1 MTSRQQLL
9 DSLTAHISLYHSQ
22 IPRGNPNPAP
32 GPNTRPAVLRW
43 FSSLSVH
50 HRRAHLTTVHPSV
63 TAIIIQMKEKLQSQG
78 YGRFIILPDLPQNDD
93 SALPTLCYRKSDGL
107 LSRFAEF
114 DPARRAIR
122 ESVELFSSTEGEGG
136 DSKGDGFPR
145 LDAACVSEGLV
156 EDVSRFVGIM
166 DEVTNGEFLRG
177 GEEAE
182 MAGEWAEMGW
192 LKAKGYYS
200 LEEFV
205 VNRMEV
211 ALRLAWLNSN
221 SGKKRGVKLK
231 ERMNAAGVAANLFW
245 RKKGCVDWWDKLD
258 DSVKKKVYF
267 AYLGKAARSLTADI
281 ANGKIPFFDDKIWS
295 SGDHDRLPRRDSTS
309 FHRQDI
315 AKVGGVGSK
324 KKWNANPAQV
334 SGNMSPLYCI
344 FNSLYILQVVSAL
357 SSAAQNGGHGTEK
370 LFYSSLDCVNSIA
383 DIILRKLR
391 ELLMVISLDCTKIE
405 LLGEGNK
412 NSHAKKS
419 TEKHVA
425 NNRKKKGKNRNKKSN
440 PVPRPCQDDSKPID
454 PTKGKGDEIVCIRDE
469 DIRQSN
475 KFECE
480 VRKEDV
486 AQGNLLSADVMEP
499 VKGVNN
505 GKLRGAPRKNRKE
518 RKKLKSSGSNGS
530 EVGCC
535 QSKLTEVAPASV
547 SCQEAPSTSVR
558 TSGCSTFANVSKNAV
573 SHFDRPDANPD
584 IGSNLSTDN
593 AAQYTE
599 TTVDESLNFGAKA
612 IEPVVEYND
621 KSCTRMIGSRSYASS
636 CKGKQMKGG
645 EPEVK
650 KPSMVQEQGSLS
662 FLRVGATSSPTHVS
676 YEWPNIRPNHPSV
689 HTHRPAA
696 TDRLHLDVGHH
707 LQNHFH
713 HSFLQTLQVRNSPI
727 DISAYNG
734 VITRP
739 SAMSLDWPPTVRGV
753 NRLVPSVTCNYDSEF
768 ISRRQSSFQQ
778 SVAAQSVQCGAAT
791 SEDERTISSE
801 MMDFHDVPNSQELID
816 DHDRSWMSEE
826 ELETHAISG
835 VDYNQ
840 YFGGGVMYWD
850 SSDHPGT
857 SFSRPPSLC
866 SDDSSWAWREADMN
880 RAVDDMVAFSSS
892 YSTNGLTSPSTAS
905 FCSPFDP
912 LGPGALGY
920 VIPGGEISS
929 KVLHS
934 SSTMAEGGT
943 EESVSGSI
951 SNISGDGEMKTVDS
965 LPYPIL
971 RPIIIPSMSRERSRS
986 EFKYSYDHKSP
997 CVPLNRREQPRIKR
1011 PPSPV
1016 VLCVPRAP
1024 RPPPPSPVSD
1034 SRKHRGF
1041 PTVRSGSSSPRQW
1054 GVKGWLHDGVNFEEA
1069 CMPIEGS
1076 EVVWPSWRNKGLSA
1090 RQLTQ
1095 PLAGTLL
1102 QDRLIAISQ
1111 LARDQEHPDV
1121 IFPLQPPE
1129 SQNSSTRKASLSLIH
1144 DILHDEINYFCKQ
1157 VAAENL
1163 IRKPY
1168 INWAVK
1174 RVARS
1179 LQVLWPRSR
1188 TNIYGSNAT
1197 GLSLPSSDVDLVV
1210 CLPPVRNLEP
1220 IKEAGILEGRNGIK
1234 ETCLQ
1239 HAARYL
1245 ANQEWVKSDSLK
1257 IVENTAIPIIMLVVE
1272 VPQDLVSTLSNVHIP
1287 KEEANLVASEEG
1299 STFQADAIGSED
1311 TTPTFSKTRNDVNE
1325 GFESVR
1331 LDISFKSPTHTGL
1344 LTTGLVKDL
1353 TERFPAVTPLALVL
1367 KQFLADRSLDQ
1378 SYSGGLSSYCLIL
1391 LITRFLQHEHH
1402 HGRPINQNYGSLLMD
1417 FLYFFGNVFDPRQM
1431 RISVQGS
1438 GVYLNRERGCS
1449 IDPLYIDD
1457 PLFLTNNVGRNCFRI
1472 HQCIK
1477 AFADAYAMLES
1488 ELTCLHN
1495 DDKDTKPTCKLLP
1508 KLIPS
1513 IGLLVES

>member
-1 MTSRQQLL
+1 
-9 DSLTAHISLYHSQ
+9 
-22 IPRGNPNPAP
+22 
-32 GPNTRPAVLRW
+32 
-43 FSSLSVH
+43 
-50 HRRAHLTTVHPSV
+50 
-63 TAIIIQMKEKLQSQG
+63 MKEKLQSLG
-78 YGRFIILPDLPQNDD
+78 SGHFIILPDLPQNDN
-93 SALPTLCYRKSDGL
+93 SALPTLCYRKSEGL
-107 LSRFAEF
+107 LSRFSESNYTE
-114 DPARRAIR
+114 RAIH
-122 ESVELFSSTEGEGG
+122 ESVELFSSTEGERDG
-136 DSKGDGFPR
+136 KGNGFLC
-145 LDAACVSEGLV
+145 LDATCVAEGLV
-156 EDVSRFVGIM
+156 EDVSRFVEIM
-166 DEVTNGEFLRG
+166 DKITNWEFLRG
-177 GEEAE
+177 GEEGE
-182 MAGEWAEMGW
+182 MAGEWVELGW

-231 ERMNAAGVAANLFW
+231 EKLSAAGVAANLFW
-245 RKKGCVDWWDKLD
+245 RKKGCVDWWEKLD
-258 DSVKKKVYF
+258 GSVKKKVYC

-281 ANGKIPFFDDKIWS
+281 VKGKVSFLDDKMWCC
-295 SGDHDRLPRRDSTS
+295 DDQDKQLLRCDSTS
-309 FHRQDI
+309 LGRRDI
-315 AKVGGVGSK
+315 IRFRGTDSK
-324 KKWNANPAQV
+324 IKWNANPAQV
-334 SGNMSPLYCI
+334 SGNLSPLYYF
-344 FNSLYILQVVSAL
+344 FNSLYILQVISTL
-357 SSAAQNGGHGTEK
+357 LSAAQFGGYDKEK
-370 LFYSSLDCVNSIA
+370 LFFSSLDCVNSIS

-391 ELLMVISLDCTKIE
+391 ELLMVISLDCTKFE
-405 LLGEGNK
+405 LLGEGNM
-412 NSHAKKS
+412 NSLTKKLN
-419 TEKHVA
+419 EKHVA
-425 NNRKKKGKNRNKKSN
+425 NNRKKKGKNHDKKSN
-440 PVPRPCQDDSKPID
+440 PVPRPCQDDSKPIE
-454 PTKGKGDEIVCIRDE
+454 PTKGKGDGILCTSNE
-469 DIRQSN
+469 DIKQSN
-475 KFECE
+475 KLDCK
-480 VRKEDV
+480 VPKKDV
-486 AQGNLLSADVMEP
+486 ARGNLLSADAMEP

-505 GKLRGAPRKNRKE
+505 GKLRGAPRKSRKE
-518 RKKLKSSGSNGS
+518 RKKLKSSGSNGL
-530 EVGCC
+530 EVGSC
-535 QSKLTEVAPASV
+535 QSRCTGVSSASV
-547 SCQEAPSTSVR
+547 SSQDGPSMSDW
-558 TSGCSTFANVSKNAV
+558 TSGNSTFENVSNNV
-573 SHFDRPDANPD
+573 VIQIDRPNAHLNHC
-584 IGSNLSTDN
+584 SNLSTDN
-593 AAQYTE
+593 IALHADNGYSTE
-599 TTVDESLNFGAKA
+599 TDGHFRLKNHLNLGSAVQSGAEATGDDSLKCDLDSGATT

-621 KSCTRMIGSRSYASS
+621 KMCTRVIGCGSYATGYL
-636 CKGKQMKGG
+636 GKQMKGG
-645 EPEVK
+645 EPEG
-650 KPSMVQEQGSLS
+650 KPSLVQEQRSLS
-662 FLRVGATSSPTHVS
+662 VLRVGAISSPAYVS
-676 YEWPNIRPNHPSV
+676 YEWPNIAPIHPLTN
-689 HTHRPAA
+689 THRPAT
-696 TDRLHLDVGHH
+696 TDRLHLDVGHN

-713 HSFLQTLQVRNSPI
+713 HSFVQTLQVRNSPI
-727 DISAYNG
+727 DKNAYNG
-734 VITRP
+734 VMSRP
-739 SAMSLDWPPTVRGV
+739 LPMSLDWPPAVRGV

-768 ISRRQSSFQQ
+768 ISRRQSSFQPG
-778 SVAAQSVQCGAAT
+778 VTAQSVQCGAAT

-801 MMDFHDVPNSQELID
+801 LMDFPDVPNSQEPVD
-816 DHDRSWMSEE
+816 EHDKNWMSEE
-826 ELETHAISG
+826 ELETHAVSG
-835 VDYNQ
+835 MDYNQ
-840 YFGGGVMYWD
+840 YFGGGVMYWNP
-850 SSDHPGT
+850 SDHPGT

-880 RAVDDMVAFSSS
+880 RNVDDMVAFSSS
-892 YSTNGLTSPSTAS
+892 YSTNGLTSPSAAS

-920 VIPGGEISS
+920 VMPGSEISS

-934 SSTMAEGGT
+934 SPTMTDGCA
-943 EESVSGSI
+943 EESVSGSM
-951 SNISGDGEMKTVDS
+951 SNISGDGEMKAVDS

-971 RPIIIPSMSRERSRS
+971 RPIIIPNMSRERSRS
-986 EFKYSYDHKSP
+986 EFKRSYDHKSP
-997 CVPLNRREQPRIKR
+997 CVPPNRREQPRIKR

-1024 RPPPPSPVSD
+1024 RPPPPSPVGD

-1041 PTVRSGSSSPRQW
+1041 PTVRSGSSSPRHW
-1054 GVKGWLHDGVNFEEA
+1054 GVKGWFHEGVNFEEA
-1069 CMPIEGS
+1069 CMPMEGS

-1090 RQLTQ
+1090 RQLPQ

-1121 IFPLQPPE
+1121 IFPVQPPE
-1129 SQNSSTRKASLSLIH
+1129 SQNCSTRKASLSLIH
-1144 DILHDEINYFCKQ
+1144 DILHDEIDSFCKQ

-1188 TNIYGSNAT
+1188 TNIFGSNAT

-1272 VPQDLVSTLSNVHIP
+1272 VPQDLISTLSNVQTP
-1287 KEEANLVASEEG
+1287 KEEADQVASREG
-1299 STFQADAIGSED
+1299 NPFQTDATSSEGN
-1311 TTPTFSKTRNDVNE
+1311 TSPKWSKIKNEIND
-1325 GFESVR
+1325 GFKSVR
-1331 LDISFKSPTHTGL
+1331 IDISFKSPTHTGL
-1344 LTTGLVKDL
+1344 QTTGLVKDL

-1402 HGRPINQNYGSLLMD
+1402 HGRPINLNYGSLLMD

-1449 IDPLYIDD
+1449 IDPLCIDD
-1457 PLFLTNNVGRNCFRI
+1457 PLYLTNNVGRNCFRI

-1477 AFADAYAMLES
+1477 AFADAHAMLEN
-1488 ELTCLHN
+1488 ELACLHN
-1495 DDKDTKPTCKLLP
+1495 DEKDSKPTYNLLP

-1513 IGLLVES
+1513 IGHLVGS